1 MEGRGKLP
9 GVDGCHDAT
18 PQVPPPTTRKPTA
31 CERRVYDLLTSRVP
45 KGRVTSYAALAK
57 ALNSS
62 ARAVGG
68 AMRRNP
74 FAPAVPCHR
83 VVCADGSLGGFSG
96 RMDNPRKEALLRE
109 EGVTFVDAAGGRNK
123 NKNKNKKKRVVDSS
137 CFVKF
142 E

>member
-1 MEGRGKLP
+1 MEGRGKP
-9 GVDGCHDAT
+9 DRHDAT
-18 PQVPPPTTRKPTA
+18 PQVPPTTRNPTVF
-31 CERRVYDLLTSRVP
+31 ERRVYDLLTSRVP

-123 NKNKNKKKRVVDSS
+123 KKKRVVDSS

>member
-1 MEGRGKLP
+1 MEGRGKP
-9 GVDGCHDAT
+9 GRHDAT
-18 PQVPPPTTRKPTA
+18 PQVPPTTRNPTVF
-31 CERRVYDLLTSRVP
+31 ERRVYDLLTSRVP

-123 NKNKNKKKRVVDSS
+123 KKKRVVDSS

>member
-1 MEGRGKLP
+1 MEGRGKP
-9 GVDGCHDAT
+9 GRHDAT
-18 PQVPPPTTRKPTA
+18 PRVPPTTRNPTVF
-31 CERRVYDLLTSRVP
+31 ERRVYDLLTSRVP

-123 NKNKNKKKRVVDSS
+123 KKKRVVDSS